1 MDLFDK
7 CANFTAA
14 REVMAAGFYPFF
26 HRVESAQNPE
36 VIIEGKKM
44 IMVGSNNYLGLTSH
58 WRVKRASIK
67 AIEKYG
73 VGCVGSRFLNGT
85 LDIHEELEA
94 RLAEFVGKEK
104 ALIFTTGMLA
114 NLGAISALVGRNDF
128 VITDK
133 FDHASIIDGCKLSYG
148 QMKRFK
154 HNDKQDLERVL
165 ESLDPKAGKLI
176 VVDGVFSM
184 EGDIA
189 DLPMIVPLAK
199 KYGARIMVDD
209 AHAIGVLGKG
219 GRGTPSH
226 FGLEKE
232 VDIIMGTFSKSLASV
247 GGFVAGSEEMIHYL
261 RHNSRPLIF
270 TASPS
275 PSNVASVM
283 EALKIIKKDK
293 RRIRRLWRNTRK
305 MKEGF
310 QRLGFD
316 TGNSQTPIIPIV
328 VGDDLKAFQ
337 MWRLLFDRG
346 VFTTP
351 VISPAVP
358 PGRALIRTN
367 IMATHTLRQLDRVL
381 AVFEEVGRE
390 LGALRGPSKTIR
402 KRRRF
407 KEHFLNV
414 DGIKRWMRLI
424 WKTGRRRYLHKK
436 EKTLKAA

>member
-7 CANFTAA
+7 CANFTVA
-14 REVMAAGFYPFF
+14 REVMASGFYPYF
-26 HRVESAQNPE
+26 HQVESAQNPE
-36 VIIEGKKM
+36 VIIEGRKM

-58 WRVKRASIK
+58 WRLKRASIK

-85 LDIHEELEA
+85 LDIHEELER
-94 RLAEFVGKEK
+94 RLAEFVGKER

-114 NLGAISALVGRNDF
+114 NLGAISALVGRNDY

-154 HNDKQDLERVL
+154 HNDKADLEKVL
-165 ESLDPKAGKLI
+165 QSIDPKAGKLI

-199 KYGARIMVDD
+199 KYRARLMVDD
-209 AHAIGVLGKG
+209 AHSIGVLGKG

-226 FGLEKE
+226 FGLEDQ
-232 VDIIMGTFSKSLASV
+232 VDIVMGTFSKSLASV

-261 RHNSRPLIF
+261 KHNSRPLIF

-283 EALKIIKKDK
+283 EALEIIKKDK
-293 RRIRRLWRNTRK
+293 RRIKRLWRNTNR
-305 MKEGF
+305 MMEGF
-310 QRLGFD
+310 KRLGFD
-316 TGNSQTPIIPIV
+316 TGNSKTPIIPII

-337 MWRLLFDRG
+337 MWKLLFDNG

-367 IMATHTLRQLDRVL
+367 IMATHTLYQLNKVL
-381 AVFEEVGRE
+381 AVFDRVGRE
-390 LGALRGPSKTIR
+390 LGVLKGRS
-402 KRRRF
+402 RRRRYS
-407 KEHFLNV
+407 EHRINI
-414 DGIKRWMRLI
+414 DGIKRWMRFM
-424 WKTGRRRYLHKK
+424 WKTSRRKYFHKK
-436 EKTLKAA
+436 KKPLKAA

>member
-1 MDLFDK
+1 MDLFDR
-7 CANFTAA
+7 CVNFTVA
-14 REVMAAGFYPFF
+14 REVMAAGFYPYF
-26 HRVESAQNPE
+26 HQVQSAQNPE
-36 VIIEGKKM
+36 VIIEGRRM

-58 WRVKRASIK
+58 WRLKRASMK

-85 LDIHEELEA
+85 LDIHEELEK
-94 RLAEFVGKEK
+94 RLAGFVGKEK

-114 NLGAISALVGRNDF
+114 NLGTISALVGRNDY

-154 HNDKQDLERVL
+154 HNDKADLEKVL
-165 ESLDPKAGKLI
+165 SSIEPKAGKLI

-199 KYGARIMVDD
+199 KYRAKLMVDD

-226 FGLEKE
+226 FGLEDE

-275 PSNVASVM
+275 PSNIASVM
-283 EALKIIKKDK
+283 EALEIIKKDK
-293 RRIRRLWRNTRK
+293 RRIKRLWRNTNR
-305 MKEGF
+305 MMEGF

-316 TGNSQTPIIPIV
+316 TGNSKTPIIPII

-337 MWRLLFDRG
+337 MWKLLFDHG
-346 VFTTP
+346 IFTTP
-351 VISPAVP
+351 VINPAVP

-367 IMATHTLRQLDRVL
+367 IMATHPLHQLNKVL
-381 AVFEEVGRE
+381 AVFDKVGRE
-390 LGALRGPSKTIR
+390 LGVLKGRSRGR
-402 KRRRF
+402 KH

-414 DGIKRWMRLI
+414 DGIKRWMRFI
-424 WKTGRRRYLHKK
+424 WKTSRRKYLHKK
-436 EKTLKAA
+436 KKPLKAA